1 MQRKYDIVL
10 LGATGFTGGLMA
22 EYMAATFPGS
32 LRWAIAAR
40 NKAKLEALAREFKV
54 EATGGS
60 IIVLDVN
67 SEAEIQNLV
76 KSTRVIINVI
86 GPYPTTCGPVVF
98 KACAENGTDYVDC
111 AADMPWVQ
119 DMIQEHHKS
128 AQASGAKMIV
138 TCGLDAVPPD
148 LTTYLA
154 VSHIRKIFNT
164 PTREVI
170 VSLQEMRG
178 TISSGTI
185 NSMASVY
192 TLYEPG
198 RYAEATAPFAISPRK
213 PTSEK
218 AKTSLFPGSS
228 VFGTQTIDVLGR
240 VVANEGQGNDT
251 AIVGRSWGLYAS
263 DDSTTTT
270 GGYGPNFHFSARPR
284 LPSTVR
290 DFIHVLPLISVGF
303 FLSFSFTRFIL
314 TRFIYPGGYSP
325 DPKRLKDHRFSHRT
339 LAVADTGDESMT
351 KRAIVDF
358 KFQGDQYKFTGIAMV
373 EAAVT
378 LLQGGT
384 EAHRLGG
391 GVMTPAMLGDKYAE
405 NLQRPGSRVEIS
417 VRAEGW

>member
-1 MQRKYDIVL
+1 M
-10 LGATGFTGGLMA
+10 
-22 EYMAATFPGS
+22 
-32 LRWAIAAR
+32 
-40 NKAKLEALAREFKV
+40 
-54 EATGGS
+54 
-60 IIVLDVN
+60 II
-67 SEAEIQNLV
+67 
-76 KSTRVIINVI
+76 
-86 GPYPTTCGPVVF
+86 
-98 KACAENGTDYVDC
+98 
-111 AADMPWVQ
+111 
-119 DMIQEHHKS
+119 
-128 AQASGAKMIV
+128 

-154 VSHIRKIFNT
+154 VSHIRKTLNR

-213 PTSEK
+213 PTSDK
-218 AKTSLFPGSS
+218 ANTSLFPGSGF
-228 VFGTQTIDVLGR
+228 FGTQTLDSLGR
-240 VVANEGQGNDT
+240 VVAKEGQGNDT

-263 DDSTTTT
+263 DDPNTNP

-290 DFIHVLPLISVGF
+290 DFVRILPLISVGF

-314 TRFIYPGGYSP
+314 TRFIYPEGYSP
-325 DPKRLKDHRFSHRT
+325 DPKRLKDDRFSHRT
-339 LAVADTGDESMT
+339 LAVADTGDEST
-351 KRAIVDF
+351 AKRTIVDF

-378 LLQGGT
+378 LLEGGT

-405 NLQRPGSRVEIS
+405 NLQRPGSGVEIS
-417 VRAEGW
+417 IRAEGW

>member
-1 MQRKYDIVL
+1 M
-10 LGATGFTGGLMA
+10 
-22 EYMAATFPGS
+22 
-32 LRWAIAAR
+32 
-40 NKAKLEALAREFKV
+40 
-54 EATGGS
+54 
-60 IIVLDVN
+60 II
-67 SEAEIQNLV
+67 
-76 KSTRVIINVI
+76 
-86 GPYPTTCGPVVF
+86 
-98 KACAENGTDYVDC
+98 
-111 AADMPWVQ
+111 
-119 DMIQEHHKS
+119 
-128 AQASGAKMIV
+128 

-154 VSHIRKIFNT
+154 VSHIRKTFNT

-218 AKTSLFPGSS
+218 AKTSLFPGSGF
-228 VFGTQTIDVLGR
+228 FGTQTLDSLGR
-240 VVANEGQGNDT
+240 IVAKEGQGNET
-251 AIVGRSWGLYAS
+251 AIVGRSWGLYAPDNS
-263 DDSTTTT
+263 DTTT

-290 DFIHVLPLISVGF
+290 DFVRVLPLISVGF
-303 FLSFSFTRFIL
+303 FLSFSVTRFIL
-314 TRFIYPGGYSP
+314 TRFIYPEGYSP
-325 DPKRLKDHRFSHRT
+325 DPKRLKDYRFSHRT
-339 LAVADTGDESMT
+339 LAVADTGDEST
-351 KRAIVDF
+351 AKRAIVDF
-358 KFQGDQYKFTGIAMV
+358 KFQGDQYKFTSIAMV

-378 LLQGGT
+378 LLEGGT

-405 NLQRPGSRVEIS
+405 NLQRPGSGVEIS
-417 VRAEGW
+417 IRTEG